1 MKQLKGKAAVITG
14 AASGFGLELARLAAA
29 EGMQVVLADIE
40 AQALARAEAEISALG
55 AQTLAFRLDVSKGAE
70 VQALADATLARFGV
84 PGLVFNNAGV
94 GAGGLVW
101 ENSEADWH
109 WLLGVN
115 LMGVAHGVRIFTP
128 LMLQAA
134 RLDPTYEGHIV
145 NTASMAGMQ
154 SAPTLGLYNTSKFAV
169 VGLTE
174 TLHHDLALVTGQ
186 VSASVLCPAL
196 VNTGI
201 GRSERNR
208 EGAPAGGSAL
218 TASQRVGQQLTE
230 QGMAMSKVSA
240 ADVAAEVMQAVRAQ
254 RFYIFTHP
262 EALLNV
268 RTRADDIL
276 QGRQPSDP
284 FADLPGVT
292 DYLKA
297 RLGAA
302 A

>member
-1 MKQLKGKAAVITG
+1 MKHLKGKAAVITG

-84 PGLVFNNAGV
+84 PGLV
-94 GAGGLVW
+94 W
-101 ENSEADWH
+101 ENTEADWH

-128 LMLQAA
+128 LMLEAA
-134 RLDPTYEGHIV
+134 RLDPAYEGHIV

-230 QGMAMSKVSA
+230 QGMAMSQVSA
-240 ADVAAEVMQAVRAQ
+240 ADVAAQVMQAVRAQ

>member
-40 AQALARAEAEISALG
+40 AQALG

-134 RLDPTYEGHIV
+134 RLDPAYEGHIV

-154 SAPTLGLYNTSKFAV
+154 SAPTLALYNTSKFAV

-240 ADVAAEVMQAVRAQ
+240 ADVAVQVMQAVRAQ

>member
-40 AQALARAEAEISALG
+40 AQALARAESEISALG

-208 EGAPAGGSAL
+208 EGAPAGGAL